1 MLIDVEF
8 QHQMKER
15 HQNQPPLMQVQPTL
29 VQEILHRLMIMLLP
43 VVIMLQHQRQPKQLQ
58 LLRHNQ
64 MHRQRMMQIIM
75 ALMTVKKW
83 HQTKMMPMVTVLMI
97 DYNNSNKLQ
106 PHNNPLQVHR
116 NRLLELK
123 KRKAV
128 QVVSLFL
135 FFQHLSS
142 LLILLIC
149 ETIFIS
155 LPCII

>member
-43 VVIMLQHQRQPKQLQ
+43 VVIMLQHQRQPKQQQ